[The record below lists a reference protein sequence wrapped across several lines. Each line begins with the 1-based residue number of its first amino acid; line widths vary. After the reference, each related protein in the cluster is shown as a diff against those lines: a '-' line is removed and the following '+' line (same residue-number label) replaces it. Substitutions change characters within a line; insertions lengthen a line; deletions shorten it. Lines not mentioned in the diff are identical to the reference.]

1 MLVVVVVGRGQMSL
15 EAGTLVGRMLKS
27 RQGILVAWIKG
38 SR

>member
-1 MLVVVVVGRGQMSL
+1 MLVVAVVGRGQMRL
-15 EAGTLVGRMLKS
+15 EAGALVGRMLKS